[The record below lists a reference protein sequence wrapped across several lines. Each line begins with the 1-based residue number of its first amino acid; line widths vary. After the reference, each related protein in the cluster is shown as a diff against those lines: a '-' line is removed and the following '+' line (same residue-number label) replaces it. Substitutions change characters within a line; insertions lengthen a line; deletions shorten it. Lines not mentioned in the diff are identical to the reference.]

1 MSSKQRDDRE
11 IEKLEKVIFI
21 WLEHPQ
27 RGITNER
34 QTRHYSPHTASHTS
48 FVHAASHP
56 VEQKMNRCKVETKMK
71 DTISDREN

>member
-1 MSSKQRDDRE
+1 MSSKQQDIE
-11 IEKLEKVIFI
+11 FEKLENVIFI

-27 RGITNER
+27 TGITNER